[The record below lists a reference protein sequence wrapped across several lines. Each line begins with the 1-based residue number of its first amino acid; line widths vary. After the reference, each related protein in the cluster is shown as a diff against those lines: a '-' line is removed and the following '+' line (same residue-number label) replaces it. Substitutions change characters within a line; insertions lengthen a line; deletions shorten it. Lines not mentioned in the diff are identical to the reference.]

1 VTPYLKSK
9 QHKKGWRHDSSGKS
23 TFLVGVQPEFNPQD
37 RQRKDKSAEMES
49 KQRTSNSYTTGAL
62 KEDKGKS

>member
-1 VTPYLKSK
+1 
-9 QHKKGWRHDSSGKS
+9 
-23 TFLVGVQPEFNPQD
+23 VQPEFNPQD